1 MSIHRILSMNYIIWM
16 KLMSHTSLKTIALTL
31 TILVS
36 ACATGTPTGSY
47 NGNNEYVKA
56 DKPLPTKS
64 IDNSTEKLLA
74 QAEAE
79 GNSQQILAVLK
90 DIHTQNPNDPIV
102 ATRYG
107 RALREDDQVNAASRI
122 LEPFT
127 KGNKINDEA
136 LTEMAMTQLA
146 LGKFQAAENYGQKA
160 VSLNEKN
167 GRAYLALGTAL
178 DAQKQHQAAEVAF
191 RKGLKNWNGD
201 STPILNN
208 LALNLASQGH
218 LEEAL
223 SLIEKAQEMA
233 PGRMDLER
241 NRRIIATLLETTG
254 GRS

>member
-1 MSIHRILSMNYIIWM
+1 MTRFTKICLSF
-16 KLMSHTSLKTIALTL
+16 SSLL
-31 TILVS
+31 LVT
-36 ACATGTPTGSY
+36 ACASDAPTGSY
-47 NGNNEYVKA
+47 NSNSTTGYNTNNRVEV
-56 DKPLPTKS
+56 LSTKS
-64 IDNSTEKLLA
+64 IDTSLEKQLAAANNAGDTQKVLSLL
-74 QAEAE
+74 Q
-79 GNSQQILAVLK
+79 N
-90 DIHTQNPNDPIV
+90 IHAKNPNDAIV

-107 RALREDDQVNAASRI
+107 RALREDDQVNAAVRV
-122 LEPFT
+122 LGPFT
-127 KGNKINDEA
+127 KGEKANDEA

-146 LGKFQAAENYGQKA
+146 LGNFKSAENYGQKA
-160 VSLNEKN
+160 VAIDEKN

-178 DAQKQHQAAEVAF
+178 DAQKDHQAAEVAF
-191 RKGLKNWNGD
+191 RKGLKNWKGD

-223 SLIEKAQEMA
+223 SLIEKAQEVA